1 MLLAFGT
8 PGLALWTT
16 SKARSDLITSQ
27 QKNEHRLK
35 TTQELH
41 ERAKLTLSNSR
52 DYERQKQDEAIIT
65 DARSIQEIDTSLT
78 TLFNSLQLQ
87 FPLVTVVEKNETMD
101 DLLSRFACFDLTGAQ
116 ECAICCV
123 KNVLSVLPCCDNK
136 QQMCQSCISILKKN
150 DSNCAFSS
158 GKLVV

>member
-52 DYERQKQDEAIIT
+52 DYERQKQDEAIII

-87 FPLVTVVEKNETMD
+87 FPLVPVVEKNETMD

-123 KNVLSVLPCCDNK
+123 KNVLSVLPCCDK

-150 DSNCAFSS
+150 GSNCAFSS